1 MFLIKYLNFFLFT
14 VCSVEETSWN
24 SKKEANLFA
33 HMRLAQKLWQK
44 KTIDH
49 FNHYE
54 AEAARRRAERCSVEN
69 SSRGVGVG
77 DCSCINTSY
86 SQF

>member
-1 MFLIKYLNFFLFT
+1 MELEKRSEPVGSYAIGSKT
-14 VCSVEETSWN
+14 V
-24 SKKEANLFA
+24 A
-33 HMRLAQKLWQK
+33 K